1 MRRVLTVAGP
11 SDSRSAYCRESSS
24 GLAREGGHGRG
35 QHGEVA
41 VEAGNHGGDGDT
53 VEGEGVVAEMAMAG
67 EIRRRGRRG
76 KYSSRESWVDA
87 ALASA

>member
-1 MRRVLTVAGP
+1 MVGKATVDLRKKVGMVV
-11 SDSRSAYCRESSS
+11 E
-24 GLAREGGHGRG
+24 RG

-41 VEAGNHGGDGDT
+41 VEAGNHGGDGDG
-53 VEGEGVVAEMAMAG
+53 VEGEGAVAEMAMVG

-87 ALASA
+87 ACII